1 MSEQSESKTA
11 PSVYLRR
18 KKCTLPHCKTVILSS
33 LDKLK
38 VADKHVFTHG
48 KLKTVSLVAVSATG
62 EVHILFVKE
71 LEKDCPEMQSFMC
84 YDHVYGLYTFAVMQ
98 YLELLYIHLCL
109 PRSTILYP
117 APAPLGEH
125 QGAPGQMEDLN
136 PPACPQNA
144 WLSSQCSAYT
154 KNLIPRAS

>member
-11 PSVYLRR
+11 LSVYLRR

-62 EVHILFVKE
+62 EVHILFVKQ
-71 LEKDCPEMQSFMC
+71 LEKACPEMQYFMC
-84 YDHVYGLYTFAVMQ
+84 YDHVYGLYTFAAIMQ
-98 YLELLYIHLCL
+98 YLELLFIHLCL

-125 QGAPGQMEDLN
+125 QGAPGPDGRFKPSSMSCL
-136 PPACPQNA
+136 AL
-144 WLSSQCSAYT
+144 LSMLS
-154 KNLIPRAS
+154 IH